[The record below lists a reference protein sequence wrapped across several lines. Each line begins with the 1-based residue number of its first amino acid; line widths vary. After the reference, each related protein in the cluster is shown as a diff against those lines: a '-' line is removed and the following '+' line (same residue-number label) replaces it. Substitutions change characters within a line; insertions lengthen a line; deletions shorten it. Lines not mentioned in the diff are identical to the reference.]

1 MQHIDIATLCAGSFR
16 DPSGAVYF
24 GDNCVYRTINA
35 CYAGEWE
42 QIKKTGFFESALA
55 KKLILPFE
63 ELDETNS
70 DCYKILKSPLL
81 PFVSYP
87 YEWSFGQYK
96 DAALHTLNVLDECLK
111 FDLVLKDATAYNI
124 QFLDG
129 KPVFIDLLSFAVRD
143 KNKPWEAYLQFC
155 KHFLAPLALM
165 EKRSVFCG
173 RMMETWI
180 EGLPLDLVSSILP
193 WKTKFSASLAIH
205 IHMHAKMQAKYGDAR
220 KAKEKVKAVSLKEDA
235 LLKLSQSLRYAVNSL
250 ELPQSLQTEWGDY
263 YNDTNYTE
271 RGAEDKRSYLEKI
284 ASENP
289 QNALAV
295 DLGANQG
302 VYSRFLSKY
311 YKNVLALDI
320 DYLAVEKFY
329 NALKK
334 EEHTNI
340 LPLVFDL
347 GNPSPNIGWA
357 NKERMTFIERCKASY
372 VSALALVHHLCFTA
386 GIPLF
391 KIAEYFSTIIEK
403 DGILAFEFVP
413 LEDSQVQRLLAVR
426 ENPFPEYNLSACVSE
441 FTKYFILTEQHQITD
456 SKRTI
461 LIFKKKG

>member
-1 MQHIDIATLCAGSFR
+1 MQNFDIANLCPGSFR
-16 DPSGAVYF
+16 DSSGAVYS
-24 GDNCVYRTINA
+24 GDNCVFRTINQ
-35 CYAGEWE
+35 CYAEQWE
-42 QIKKTGFFESALA
+42 KIKRTGFFESAIE
-55 KKLILPFE
+55 KKLILPFQE
-63 ELDETNS
+63 AENVNS
-70 DCYKILKSPLL
+70 NFYKVLQSPLL

-96 DAALHTLNVLDECLK
+96 DAALHTLDVLDECLK

-129 KPVFIDLLSFAVRD
+129 KPIFIDLLSFEVRD

-165 EKRSVFCG
+165 AKRSVVCG

-180 EGLPLDLVSSILP
+180 EGLPLDLVSSLLP
-193 WKTKFSASLAIH
+193 WKTKFSVSLGIH

-220 KAKEKVKAVSLKEDA
+220 QAKEKVKAVSLKEDA
-235 LLKLSQSLRYAVNSL
+235 LIKLSQSLRYAVKSL
-250 ELPQSLQTEWGDY
+250 ELPQTLQTEWGDY

-271 RGAEDKRSYLEKI
+271 NGAKDKREYLEKI

-289 QNALAV
+289 QNELAV

-302 VYSRFLSKY
+302 VYSRFLAKY

-329 NALKK
+329 RVMKS
-334 EEHTNI
+334 EDHTNI

-391 KIAEYFSTIIEK
+391 KIAEYFSTIMKK

-413 LEDSQVQRLLAVR
+413 LDDSQVQRLLAVR
-426 ENPFPEYNLSACVSE
+426 ENPFPEYNLSSCITE
-441 FTKYFILTEQHQITD
+441 FCKYFTLIEQHQVTD

-461 LIFKKKG
+461 LVFKRLE